1 MGLDI
6 RLNQRMDLQLRL
18 APQIIQSIEL
28 LQLPAMDLLDMIETE
43 LDTNEFLEKVSDERT
58 ADDKPAVE
66 TATESADT
74 EPAEAEADLK
84 DDELE
89 RYEQMD
95 IWDDPSLRR
104 PRSRD
109 DESLNAKMEAMQ
121 NTASGGPSLQEELL
135 EQYQLID
142 IDERFNALAEQIV
155 FNIDI
160 DGYLT
165 YPLEDILDP
174 VADRFDIEDAEY
186 VLRRIQNL
194 EPKGVGARSR
204 SECLL
209 LQLSPVDPKYDLKRT
224 LIEKFLEDV
233 DKNRLPKVAKGLGI
247 EMEDLKELLMELAE
261 LTLRPG
267 LRGVEDANHYITPDV
282 IVEWDGNEY
291 ELRLANE
298 YVPELRLNSEYRLAL
313 SSKDVS
319 KDYREYVK
327 KKVDSA
333 RAFIMAVEKRQKTL
347 LDVAG
352 RIVHYQRDFLDFGPH
367 YLRPLKMQQVADD
380 LGVHVSTISRATSD
394 KYMQTHRGIFS
405 MKHFFTGGTRSVD
418 GAMESRESVK
428 QKIQE
433 IVERED
439 KSSPLSD
446 DDIVELLQTNNGIQ
460 VARRTVT
467 KYRKALG
474 IPSSRQRREY

>member
-1 MGLDI
+1 VGLDI
-6 RLNQRMDLQLRL
+6 RLNQKLDLQLRL

-28 LQLPAMDLLDMIETE
+28 LQLPAMDLLEVIEQE
-43 LDTNEFLEKVSDERT
+43 LDTNEYLEKT
-58 ADDKPAVE
+58 PQE
-66 TATESADT
+66 TAPEATPDT
-74 EPAEAEADLK
+74 PAESKDGEESEDQLK

-109 DESLNAKMEAMQ
+109 ESFLNAKMEVMQ
-121 NTASGGPSLQEELL
+121 NTASSGPSLQDGLL
-135 EQYQLID
+135 EQYSLLD
-142 IDERFNALAEQIV
+142 RDERFDPLARQFI
-155 FNIDI
+155 FNIDES
-160 DGYLT
+160 GYVT
-165 YPLEDILDP
+165 YPLEEILEP
-174 VADRFDIEDAEY
+174 VADAFEMEDAEY
-186 VLRRIQNL
+186 ILSVIQRL
-194 EPKGVGARSR
+194 EPRGVGARTR
-204 SECLL
+204 EECLL
-209 LQLSPVDPKYDLKRT
+209 LQLDDSDPSYEIKRE
-224 LIEKFLEDV
+224 LIEKFLDDV
-233 DKNRLPKVAKGLGI
+233 DRNRLPKVAKGLSI
-247 EMEDLKELLMELAE
+247 QMEDLKALLVELAS

-267 LRGVEDANHYITPDV
+267 LQVAEEANHYISPDI
-282 IVEWDGNEY
+282 IVEWNGDDY
-291 ELRLANE
+291 DMRLANE
-298 YVPELRLNSEYRLAL
+298 FVPDLRLNPDYRLAL

-327 KKVDSA
+327 KKIDSA

-347 LDVAG
+347 LEVAK

-367 YLRPLKMQQVADD
+367 YLHPLKMQEVADD

-394 KYMQTHRGIFS
+394 KHMQTHRGIFS
-405 MKHFFTGGTRSVD
+405 LKRFFTGGTRSVD

-433 IVERED
+433 IVDREN
-439 KSSPLSD
+439 KQSPLSD
-446 DDIVELLQTNNGIQ
+446 DEIVELLHNNHGIQ

-474 IPSSRQRREY
+474 VPSSRQRREY

>member
-6 RLNQRMDLQLRL
+6 RLNQRLDLQLRL

-43 LDTNEFLEKVSDERT
+43 LDTNEFLEKVSTDPASDESSTTTET
-58 ADDKPAVE
+58 ADR
-66 TATESADT
+66 
-74 EPAEAEADLK
+74 EPAEAEAEIK

-109 DESLNAKMEAMQ
+109 EDALNGKMEAMQ
-121 NTASGGPSLQEELL
+121 NTASVGPSLQEDLL
-135 EQYQLID
+135 EQYQLLD
-142 IDERFNALAEQIV
+142 IDERFNALAEQII
-155 FNIDI
+155 FNIDA
-160 DGYLT
+160 DGYLA
-165 YPLEDILDP
+165 YPLEEILEP
-174 VADRFDIEDAEY
+174 VADRYDEEDAEY
-186 VLRRIQNL
+186 VLRRIQIL
-194 EPKGVGARSR
+194 EPKGVGARDKA
-204 SECLL
+204 ECLL
-209 LQLSPVDPKYDLKRT
+209 LQLSPEDEKYDLKRT
-224 LIEKFLEDV
+224 LIEKYLDDV
-233 DKNRLPKVAKGLGI
+233 DKNRLPKVARGLGLDMD
-247 EMEDLKELLMELAE
+247 ELKDLLLELST

-267 LRGVEDANHYITPDV
+267 LRGVEEANHYITPDV

-291 ELRLANE
+291 QLRLANE
-298 YVPELRLNSEYRLAL
+298 YVPELRLNEQYRIAL
-313 SSKDVS
+313 TSKDVS
-319 KDYREYVK
+319 KEYRDYVK

-347 LDVAG
+347 LDVAK

-367 YLRPLKMQQVADD
+367 YLRPLKMQEVADD

-433 IVERED
+433 IVDRED
-439 KSSPLSD
+439 KKSPLSD
-446 DDIVELLQTNNGIQ
+446 DDIVDLLQKNHGIQ